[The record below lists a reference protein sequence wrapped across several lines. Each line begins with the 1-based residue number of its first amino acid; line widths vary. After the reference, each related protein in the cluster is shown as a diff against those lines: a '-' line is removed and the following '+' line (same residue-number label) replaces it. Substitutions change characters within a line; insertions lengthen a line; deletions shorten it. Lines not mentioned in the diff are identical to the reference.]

1 MSNIYITFF
10 EKLANTNHDT
20 INYME
25 YINILNELL
34 NYNEETR
41 ENENIL
47 LMFVNF
53 KCNKFPP
60 IETLKNI
67 ISNSNTID
75 ELFINISD
83 YIKLVDY
90 LD

>member
-1 MSNIYITFF
+1 MSNIYNNFF

-25 YINILNELL
+25 YINILNELF
-34 NYNEETR
+34 NSYEDT
-41 ENENIL
+41 I
-47 LMFVNF
+47 LMFNNF

-60 IETLKNI
+60 NETLRNI
-67 ISNSNTID
+67 IGNSNTID

-83 YIKLVDY
+83 YIKLADY